1 MGLSAGK
8 IHVVVNGTPVLE
20 YDRSKPV
27 PGQQRRYLDNMDIR
41 MDQGIELNGGLI
53 ANPDPN
59 QRSQF
64 VANSMINALF
74 TENYSLAIAMCTWLA
89 ERIPELKQV
98 QAAGDIEQEMRV
110 DLIFDRDYQ
119 TSKTEQPIKFFN
131 TNKSNT

>member
-1 MGLSAGK
+1 MGLTAGT
-8 IHVVVNGTPVLE
+8 IHVVVNDAPLLE

-27 PGQQRRYLDNMDIR
+27 PGQQKRYLDNMDKR
-41 MDQGIELNGGLI
+41 MDQGIELNGSMV
-53 ANPDPN
+53 ADPDPT

-74 TENYSLAIAMCTWLA
+74 SENYSLAIAMCTWLA

-98 QAAGDIEQEMRV
+98 QARGDIETEMRV

-119 TSKTEQPIKFFN
+119 TSKTEQTINFFN
-131 TNKSNT
+131 PKNRQ

>member
-8 IHVVVNGTPVLE
+8 IHVVVNDTPLLE
-20 YDRSKPV
+20 FDRSKPV
-27 PGQQRRYLDNMDIR
+27 PGQQKRYLDNMDKR
-41 MDQGIELNGGLI
+41 MDQGIELNGTFI
-53 ANPDPN
+53 SNPDPT

-98 QAAGDIEQEMRV
+98 QAIGDATAEMRV

-119 TSKTEQPIKFFN
+119 TSKTEQTINFFKPKN
-131 TNKSNT
+131 SN